1 MIVHR
6 EQTTRTSRFETVS
19 LRPSRSFAPNSP
31 NGPNPTVTTP
41 VDPNIATQLEIA
53 TQLDQALFELHL
65 I

>member
-1 MIVHR
+1 MIVNR

-19 LRPSRSFAPNSP
+19 LRPSRSFAP
-31 NGPNPTVTTP
+31 PTAPTP
-41 VDPNIATQLEIA
+41 VDPNIELA

>member
-41 VDPNIATQLEIA
+41 VDPNIEIA

>member
-6 EQTTRTSRFETVS
+6 EQPTRTSRFETVS
-19 LRPSRSFAPNSP
+19 LRPSRSFAPN
-31 NGPNPTVTTP
+31 PTAPTAP
-41 VDPNIATQLEIA
+41 VDPNIELA